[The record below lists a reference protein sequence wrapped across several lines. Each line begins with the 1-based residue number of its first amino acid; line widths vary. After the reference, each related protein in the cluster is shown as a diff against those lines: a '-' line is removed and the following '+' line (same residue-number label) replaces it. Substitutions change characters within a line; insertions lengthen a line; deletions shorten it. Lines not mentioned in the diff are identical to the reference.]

1 MGQFTCRAVPAP
13 TRAGAHVDQPWI
25 LACYWTSTWSRLVP
39 VVRSTATCAL
49 LRRRPFASSGT
60 VSSLRDRRGT
70 VLGWLKTIW
79 SGPEKPPPRPAPPAP
94 SPAAPFPPPG
104 PEWLEFTDRLVDAM
118 QRVAAA
124 SSDAYFIFQPD
135 PQSDAHVGLLRNNDS
150 PHRWLLSVFGAPMP
164 PEAADLFPL
173 DDLESWNAP
182 SGMTVEET
190 ARVASTLLG
199 YLYASPDHVRA
210 TFDNGWPLA
219 LPAEEAAELLADLT
233 GENAPS
239 LQEPATAGTGRG
251 PVPEPWLIRT
261 PHDAELVAADWIRW
275 FGYSNVCVTP
285 IGPDAGIDVSADEV
299 IVQVKREGVPTGR
312 PVIQNAYGVAA
323 AEGKTA
329 MVFSL
334 GGYVRNAIDWADKV
348 EMPLFQFDLQGV
360 PEPVNPAARAVF
372 EQA

>member
-1 MGQFTCRAVPAP
+1 M
-13 TRAGAHVDQPWI
+13 
-25 LACYWTSTWSRLVP
+25 
-39 VVRSTATCAL
+39 VRISVSPPRKA
-49 LRRRPFASSGT
+49 LRRSASCARPVALQRRLAGRRDQYIRRSNTFASSDT

-79 SGPEKPPPRPAPPAP
+79 SGPDKPPPRPTPPAP
-94 SPAAPFPPPG
+94 SPAASFPPPG
-104 PEWLEFTDRLVDAM
+104 PGWPEFTDRLVGAM
-118 QRVAAA
+118 QRVAAG

-135 PQSDAHVGLLRNNDS
+135 PQSDAHVGLLRNDDAS
-150 PHRWLLSVFGAPMP
+150 PPRWDLSFFGAPMP
-164 PEAADLFPL
+164 PEVADLFPL
-173 DDLESWNAP
+173 NDLGSWNAP
-182 SGMTVEET
+182 SGMTVKET
-190 ARVASTLLG
+190 ARVAATLLG
-199 YLYASPDHVRA
+199 YLYPSPDHVRA
-210 TFDNGWPLA
+210 TFDAGWPLA
-219 LPAEEAAELLADLT
+219 LSAEEAAELLADLT
-233 GENAPS
+233 GDHATP
-239 LQEPATAGTGRG
+239 LPEPVITGGGRG
-251 PVPEPWLIRT
+251 PAPEPRLIRT

-334 GGYVRNAIDWADKV
+334 GGYVRNAIDWANKV